1 MSDIDFDI
9 DFELAEDDFPQTFAI
24 VTCVIDG
31 YNVYIFNYEQTK
43 TGKTFTM
50 EGEPENKGVNYRTLE
65 RLFNNEV
72 REAVP

>member
-9 DFELAEDDFPQTFAI
+9 DFELAEDDFSQTFAI
-24 VTCVIDG
+24 VTSVIDG
-31 YNVYIFNYEQTK
+31 YNVYIFDYEQTK
-43 TGKTFTM
+43 IGKIFTM
-50 EGEPENKGVNYRTLE
+50 EGEPENKGVIYRTLE